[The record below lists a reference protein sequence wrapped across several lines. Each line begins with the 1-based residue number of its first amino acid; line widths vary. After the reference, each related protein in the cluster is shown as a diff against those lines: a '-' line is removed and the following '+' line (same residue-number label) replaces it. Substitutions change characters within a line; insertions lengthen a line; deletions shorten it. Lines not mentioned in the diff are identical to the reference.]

1 MKTFKEYRAMA
12 DAVIAAGKDDAQAVT
27 PEVDALA
34 EETLVRIRSANER
47 TKDVIK
53 TVEGA
58 LFVIRK
64 LLGEYPSDVDFA
76 FNTVYGCENTLR
88 DSFTKAYEAL
98 VAASYAFEEAE
109 HCILEGQTDVSLRTV
124 RYNN

>member
-88 DSFTKAYEAL
+88 DSFTKAYESL
-98 VAASYAFEEAE
+98 VAASYAFEDAE